1 MENQGNKKDFTEE
14 LKLKGSELVARIKEL
29 VKEGNV
35 RKLVIKKENG
45 DILFE
50 IPLTA
55 GVAVGGAVTLMAPVI
70 AAIGAGAALL
80 TSVRLEIQRI
90 DKIDDEDK
98 KEEREV

>member
-1 MENQGNKKDFTEE
+1 MDSKNFTEE
-14 LKLKGSELVARIKEL
+14 LKVKGSELVARIKEL

-35 RKLVIKKENG
+35 RKLTIKKETG
-45 DILFE
+45 EILFE

-80 TSVRLEIQRI
+80 TNVRLEIHRTDGGDQ
-90 DKIDDEDK
+90 K
-98 KEEREV
+98 KPE